1 MAPESL
7 CLTGLRVV
15 EIRCGTGVL
24 GAGMASALPGMV
36 FAQLGADVSV
46 ITVGGAYDDS
56 FDHAARS
63 YLVWDRRKR
72 LLRAQSGSRELH
84 AVLAAELAGADLVI
98 AVGTP
103 ARLEAE
109 SADAAAV
116 ARRNPRAVWVGV
128 EDSGDGLEPRDHE
141 LIVQAE
147 TGLLAIGGGARPGPM
162 FSAIPLAGYGCAL
175 TVLTAAFAALVRAVG
190 APGSTPP
197 IRTSMREGLAGT
209 LVMKVIDDGK
219 PSFLTLPSP
228 SRNWLFLA
236 ADGRWVHLNLVLRA
250 AQSGL
255 SAVLRQWGFTDAAE
269 LPARAS
275 GFDPAVRAAF
285 ATRPSAEWM
294 SALAQ
299 HGVPAQVALTPIE
312 TLNDPDFA
320 TDGMIEPGPLPGGG
334 TAPMVTRFFAASRAH
349 GTSVPSA
356 APSAGPPGP
365 VLPLTG
371 VNVLDFGA
379 YIAGPYGTEVLR
391 HLGARVIKVEPVT
404 GDPLRGFPQLF
415 TPCNRGKER
424 IALDLTRPETQP
436 VVERLLRWADVVH
449 HNLRASAASRLG
461 IDRDRVLAVNPDI
474 VYCMMPAFGRS
485 GARAAQPGFDQSF
498 QALSGAEVVL
508 GGPEAPMNH
517 PSAFCDSAAAWLS
530 AIAVEYGLLTRARTG
545 GGTAI
550 DCPAVASG
558 LMAISGILG
567 DADEPDLTI
576 DPAQTGFGPAYRIY
590 RCADGRWIAVVIRRA
605 AEWDAVGRA
614 LAADLGAYAPFGS
627 YGAAEAALEQAVS
640 RLAPETAVKLVR
652 AAGALCAIAIG
663 DSNTPAHVYSTR
675 SFVRDYPALLPG
687 AEIDRHASSAGDIT
701 LLTFPAR
708 LGIPGPPPTRGDLPI
723 GDNTRAILAELG
735 FDACSIAALIA
746 SGAAVG

>member
-1 MAPESL
+1 LS
-7 CLTGLRVV
+7 LTGLRVV

-72 LLRAQSGSRELH
+72 LLRAQSGSPELRT
-84 AVLAAELAGADLVI
+84 ALATELAVADLVV

-109 SADAAAV
+109 GADVGAV
-116 ARRNPRAVWVGV
+116 RKRNPGAVWIGV

-141 LIVQAE
+141 LIVQAD
-147 TGLLAIGGGARPGPM
+147 TGLMTIGGGARPGPV
-162 FSAIPLAGYGCAL
+162 FSAIPLAGYGAAL
-175 TVLTAAFAALVRAVG
+175 TVLTAAFAALVRSVG

-197 IRTSMREGLAGT
+197 IRTSMREGLAAT

-219 PSFLTLPSP
+219 PGFLTLPSP
-228 SRNWLFLA
+228 SRHWLFRA
-236 ADGRWVHLNLVLRA
+236 GDGRWVHLNLVLRA
-250 AQSGL
+250 AQAGL
-255 SAVLRQWGFTDAAE
+255 STVLKQWGFREAAA
-269 LPARAS
+269 LSARA
-275 GFDPAVRAAF
+275 GEFDPAVREAF

-294 SALAQ
+294 AALAQ
-299 HGVPAQVALTPIE
+299 HGVPAQVALTPAE
-312 TLNDPDFA
+312 ALNDPDFA
-320 TDGMIEPGPLPGGG
+320 ADGMIEPGPLPGGG
-334 TAPMVTRFFAASRAH
+334 TAPMVTRFFAESRPQ
-349 GTSVPSA
+349 GRSVLGALPSA
-356 APSAGPPGP
+356 RPPEP

-404 GDPLRGFPQLF
+404 GDPMRGFPELF
-415 TPCNRGKER
+415 IACNRGKEW

-436 VVERLLRWADVVH
+436 VVERLLRWAAVAH
-449 HNLRASAASRLG
+449 HNLRESAATRLG
-461 IDRDRVLAVNPDI
+461 IGRDRVHTVNPNL
-474 VYCMMPAFGRS
+474 VYCIMPAFGRS

-498 QALSGAEVVL
+498 QALSGAEVAL
-508 GGPEAPMNH
+508 GGAEEPMPH

-545 GGTAI
+545 GGIAI

-567 DADEPDLTI
+567 DADGADLTI
-576 DPAQTGFGPAYRIY
+576 DPAQTGFGTAYRMY
-590 RCADGRWIAVVIRRA
+590 RCADNRWIAVVIRNA
-605 AEWDAVGRA
+605 AEWNAVGRA
-614 LAADLGAYAPFGS
+614 LATDLGAYAPFGS
-627 YGAAEAALEQAVS
+627 DCAAGAALEQAVG
-640 RLAPETAVKLVR
+640 RLTPEAAVKLLR
-652 AAGALCAIAIG
+652 GAGALCAIAIG
-663 DSNTPAHVYSTR
+663 DSDTPANVYSTKN
-675 SFVRDYPALLPG
+675 FVREYPALLPDE
-687 AEIDRHASSAGDIT
+687 EIDRHVDPAGDVT

-708 LGIPGPPPTRGDLPI
+708 LGTPGPPPTRGGLPI

-735 FDACSIAALIA
+735 FDDGTIAALIG